1 MSSNKKARITEPAD
15 EFEYYCTD
23 TDQGATNETCSNYSD
38 RAEFTANSEDSE
50 SDTTSSI
57 PIKRSLAARKHTPV
71 VKAKGKETSED
82 TPVTSHRGN
91 QDNDNTVENV
101 EISQTSNHT
110 HSKSRKVKVPSMRGK
125 AG

>member
-1 MSSNKKARITEPAD
+1 MSSNKKARITEPDDDFD
-15 EFEYYCTD
+15 EFEACTD
-23 TDQGATNETCSNYSD
+23 TDQGATGSNYSD

-82 TPVTSHRGN
+82 TPVT
-91 QDNDNTVENV
+91 
-101 EISQTSNHT
+101 II
-110 HSKSRKVKVPSMRGK
+110 
-125 AG
+125 